1 MCNNCLL
8 IVFGGGRGK
17 RVERWRGRV
26 ESSHEEVE
34 PRNAA
39 RSEIPEEHKIDTG
52 RNKGRKN
59 SRDTKEEEGL
69 CLKGARHSAEGG
81 AQKVKSGVGY
91 GRLKL
96 IVEEEF
102 TGRFYPRR

>member
-1 MCNNCLL
+1 MR
-8 IVFGGGRGK
+8 GGGEGSKAATRK
-17 RVERWRGRV
+17 WSPEM
-26 ESSHEEVE
+26 S
-34 PRNAA
+34 A

-52 RNKGRKN
+52 RNKGRKI

-69 CLKGARHSAEGG
+69 CLKGARHPAEGG